1 MNEYNRGCDGGGK
14 TPSDRPS
21 LSVKRNLIWI
31 LLFLLLT
38 GLVAILLNRCA
49 GLTLRGFF
57 ASLRHIDPPFVLC
70 AVLALFGYV
79 FCEGRAMASVG
90 AAIGAPMGPVRS
102 TLVSSTELFFSA
114 ITPSASGGQ
123 PAAAFFLTRGGTPLP
138 KTTVILI
145 NNTLHYMLTLLVMG
159 TAALA
164 LQFPL
169 IASFPPVLKIL
180 LAFGFFLN
188 LLAFSVC
195 LLLLCRRE
203 LVRKICF
210 PAIRFLSRI
219 RLIRRREAAEQRLET
234 AMAEYADCQKMIR
247 GTPAAQAKSFLWNLL
262 QRLCCFSIAYFVYRA
277 FGFSEHGL
285 VEVLCLQTFSA
296 LAVNGLP
303 LPGGTGA
310 AEFVFLELYRGY
322 YSPPGL
328 APEAMLLT
336 RAISFYCIF
345 FFCGIVSVGYY
356 FYFLKKERI
365 GKRI

>member
-1 MNEYNRGCDGGGK
+1 MNEYNGGIDGGGK
-14 TPSDRPS
+14 KPSGRPS
-21 LSVKRNLIWI
+21 FSFKRNLIWV
-31 LLFLLLT
+31 LLL
-38 GLVAILLNRCA
+38 LVLTAAVVILLNHCT

-57 ASLRHIDPPFVLC
+57 DSLKHISLPYVLC
-70 AVLALFGYV
+70 AILALAGYV

-90 AAIGAPMGPVRS
+90 AVIGAPMGPVRS

-138 KTTVILI
+138 KATVILI
-145 NNTLHYMLTLLVMG
+145 NNTLHYMLSLIVMG
-159 TAALA
+159 TAAVA
-164 LQFPL
+164 L
-169 IASFPPVLKIL
+169 SFPFVSALSPVLKIL
-180 LAFGFFLN
+180 LAFGFLLN

-219 RLIRRREAAEQRLET
+219 RLIRRREAAEQRLER

-247 GTPAAQAKSFLWNLL
+247 GTPAAQAKIFLWNLL
-262 QRLCCFSIAYFVYRA
+262 QRLCSFSIAYFVYRA
-277 FGFSEHGL
+277 FGFSAHGL

-322 YSPPGL
+322 YPPGL
-328 APEAMLLT
+328 AAEAMLLT

-356 FYFLKKERI
+356 LYFLKKERI